1 MQDKSATKKFLFF
14 STAGSRANTQT
25 QTTKTPQGNSIR
37 FNRRYKMQH
46 KFCKFENQPFIMTEI
61 VIDKKKYV
69 LIPEKNYQ
77 ALQKKAALKTKPEK
91 TFTVEQARAYSKK
104 MIRKWAGEK

>member
-1 MQDKSATKKFLFF
+1 
-14 STAGSRANTQT
+14 
-25 QTTKTPQGNSIR
+25 
-37 FNRRYKMQH
+37 
-46 KFCKFENQPFIMTEI
+46 MTELI
-61 VIDKKKYV
+61 IDKKKYV

-77 ALQKKAALKTKPEK
+77 VLQKKAALKTKPEK

>member
-1 MQDKSATKKFLFF
+1 
-14 STAGSRANTQT
+14 
-25 QTTKTPQGNSIR
+25 
-37 FNRRYKMQH
+37 
-46 KFCKFENQPFIMTEI
+46 MTEI

-77 ALQKKAALKTKPEK
+77 LLQKKAALKTKPEK
-91 TFTVEQARAYSKK
+91 VFTVEQARTYSKK